1 MEQTTVVNISESQAL
16 EQVRSE
22 LRGTVGWVKFLGVVT
37 LIGGILTALGLV
49 GVLNIVLGI
58 IMLNA
63 ANRGKDY
70 TDRNDLSGLVEYNNK
85 LKVYFI
91 IHGVLAILA
100 LAGAFIAI
108 LILIITLIVSG
119 FAIFQ
124 QGIRLF

>member
-108 LILIITLIVSG
+108 LILTVTLIVSG